1 MAPPSMSYPPQ
12 PVEMDPSHPRNSGS
26 YHWDTAMYSVPPG
39 SAEESMSLNRQSSI
53 KPLQAPVG
61 FSPATPQD
69 PLQSWYSNNDGPWI
83 PRDALVELDPRLQ
96 STSHPVRYAS
106 ASNQKLRNRRFP
118 LEAASMDGSVMTGKP
133 QSDSGYGSLP
143 SMETSS
149 IRSYDVGNRARESL
163 NLLQRNYNLQQGDT
177 QSVHESREIHPVSAR
192 IPLSDPAVL
201 QCPTCQKAVRTQ
213 SELKY
218 DLHL

>member
-1 MAPPSMSYPPQ
+1 MSYPPQ

-26 YHWDTAMYSVPPG
+26 YHWDTAMYSVPSG
-39 SAEESMSLNRQSSI
+39 SAEQSMSLNRQSSI
-53 KPLQAPVG
+53 KPRQAPVG
-61 FSPATPQD
+61 FSPAAPQD

-83 PRDALVELDPRLQ
+83 PKDALVELDPRLQ

-118 LEAASMDGSVMTGKP
+118 VEGASMDGSVMTGQP

-163 NLLQRNYNLQQGDT
+163 DFFQRNYDLQQGDT
-177 QSVHESREIHPVSAR
+177 QPVHERREIHPVSSR

-201 QCPTCQKAVRTQ
+201 RCPTCQKAVKTQ